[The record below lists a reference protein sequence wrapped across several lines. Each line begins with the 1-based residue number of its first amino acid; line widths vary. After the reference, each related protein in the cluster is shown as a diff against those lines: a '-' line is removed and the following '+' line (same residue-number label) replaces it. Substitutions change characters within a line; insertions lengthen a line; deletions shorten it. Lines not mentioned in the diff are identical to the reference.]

1 MDLTG
6 SISEATVP
14 LSIEFFGSAEAT
26 GSSAIDT
33 LVGAAF
39 LLPNLL
45 LGFIGGLGGDLG
57 STGSAGLLPVIPGFP
72 GGAA

>member
-6 SISEATVP
+6 SIAEITTP
-14 LSIEFFGSAEAT
+14 LSMDFGGSLPET

-39 LLPNLL
+39 FLPNLI
-45 LGFIGGLGGDLG
+45 LGLIGSFGADLG
-57 STGSAGLLPVIPGFP
+57 STGGIA
-72 GGAA
+72 

>member
-6 SISEATVP
+6 SIADATAP
-14 LSIEFFGSAEAT
+14 LSLEFVSSLPET

-39 LLPNLL
+39 FLPNLL
-45 LGFIGGLGGDLG
+45 LGLIGSFGADLG
-57 STGSAGLLPVIPGFP
+57 STGGIA
-72 GGAA
+72 

>member
-6 SISEATVP
+6 SIAEFTGP
-14 LSIEFFGSAEAT
+14 LSLEFVSSLPET

-39 LLPNLL
+39 FLPNLL
-45 LGFIGGLGGDLG
+45 LDLIGSFGADLG
-57 STGSAGLLPVIPGFP
+57 SSGL
-72 GGAA
+72 

>member
-6 SISEATVP
+6 SIAEATQP
-14 LSIEFFGSAEAT
+14 LSAELAGSVDPT

-57 STGSAGLLPVIPGFP
+57 SSGSTFPSLPGPL
-72 GGAA
+72 A

>member
-6 SISEATVP
+6 SIAEFTTP
-14 LSIEFFGSAEAT
+14 LSAEFSGSLPET

-45 LGFIGGLGGDLG
+45 LGLIGSFGADLG
-57 STGSAGLLPVIPGFP
+57 STGGL
-72 GGAA
+72 A